1 MPNEVSSILAQTG
14 PCLTSDVIEVM
25 VSRGLSESAAR
36 KRVQRALPDLGRLAG
51 IRFHKN
57 ARFIY
62 RQDDYGGRSF
72 WDGLEKAC
80 HKAGK
85 AYWGTIVTLKAHGG
99 RCPIALFPRITGM
112 PAARQRQL
120 SPTRILQRLS
130 EINLLVEVSES
141 EDETGFVEF
150 LPHIYPKEPIAVTNA
165 VMLAEYVAL
174 QGIKEWARRI
184 GFGSYGK
191 FALRLEDPQPI
202 VSGISW
208 DLTAPSYFRPLVNAT
223 GGKVKP
229 GFLVCDINLRSV
241 VDIDEVDAFVR
252 KCDMASAPAG
262 VGAIMPMLVGYVF
275 SASGLELAKKKGIL
289 AVTLENLF
297 GSELAKSMRALIQM
311 LTDAGA
317 TAAANPDYLMEVMSR
332 LTKIEGAAD
341 NLRGALF
348 ELIIGSLVK
357 DVEGGFLKTGE
368 RRLDVEIDV
377 QLDRGDEAGMLVIEC
392 KSKAPGARVS
402 EKDVKR
408 WYENR
413 VPRIHELL
421 TAGRTDSKPFRYEL
435 WTNGSFTDSA
445 IDWLKRQPYDL
456 HGYSVGWRDGTA
468 LKEYADQAR
477 NASLRKML
485 NEHYFRSALSVVAR
499 SARAVQHP
507 SADGEGN
514 SLTR

>member
-1 MPNEVSSILAQTG
+1 M
-14 PCLTSDVIEVM
+14 M
-25 VSRGLSESAAR
+25 VSRGVSESAAR
-36 KRVQRALPDLGRLAG
+36 KRVQRALSDMGRLAG

-62 RQDDYGGRSF
+62 RQEDYGGKSF
-72 WDGLEKAC
+72 WEGFEKAC

-85 AYWGTIVTLKAHGG
+85 AYWSAIVTLKAHGG
-99 RCPIALFPRITGM
+99 RCPAALFPRITGM
-112 PAARQRQL
+112 PSARRRQL
-120 SPTRILQRLS
+120 SPDRILQRLS
-130 EINLLVEVSES
+130 EINLLVEVTAG
-141 EDETGFVEF
+141 EDETEFIEF
-150 LPHIYPKEPIAVTNA
+150 LPHVYPKEPIAVTNA

-184 GFGSYGK
+184 GLGSYGK
-191 FALRLEDPQPI
+191 FALRLEDPQPV
-202 VSGISW
+202 VSGILW
-208 DLTAPSYFRPLVNAT
+208 DLTAPSYFRPLVNAANGT
-223 GGKVKP
+223 VKP

-241 VDIDEVDAFVR
+241 IDIDEVEAFVR

-262 VGAIMPMLVGYVF
+262 VGAIMPILVGYVF

-297 GSELAKSMRALIQM
+297 GSELAKSLRSLIQM

-348 ELIIGSLVK
+348 ELIVGSLVK

-421 TAGRTDSKPFRYEL
+421 TAGRTESKSFRYEL
-435 WTNGSFTDSA
+435 WSNGPFADSA
-445 IDWLKRQPYDL
+445 IDWLKMQPQGL
-456 HGYSVGWRDGTA
+456 RGYSVGWRDGTA
-468 LKEYADQAR
+468 LKEYADRAK

-499 SARAVQHP
+499 SVRAAQNPTAV
-507 SADGEGN
+507 GEGN
-514 SLTR
+514 SLNSVANASSATGL